1 MFPRKYKKQNKI
13 KRLILKLLNVYA
25 FNKETLNLENP
36 NYKNNN
42 NNLIKFNDK
51 SFNLSRGY
59 LDLSRKIKSLD
70 IYYRFAPNINLW
82 NSTDRWKRIIPGITK
97 ETLIA
102 VSLMSLKNTILNF
115 LENNDFEINLH
126 LISDNSY
133 QEFNNHINRLLDNKK
148 IKIENYNSKIKGN
161 RGSYLEC
168 CDQAQNAK
176 DLIFF
181 IEDDYLF
188 EKNCI
193 DEMLTTYSRI
203 SSILNSDIVLC
214 PTDYP
219 FFYDSLYN
227 TNIFIGKNYKWRS
240 VGETLLTYMFSKE
253 IFNKF
258 IKEIKLVGEQENDP
272 FERPLHDMYKSVNC
286 LAPINSLSYHISR
299 TVPATTENWLKV
311 WNENLKDYKNFNTNQ
326 R

>member
-42 NNLIKFNDK
+42 DNLIKFNDK

-97 ETLIA
+97 ETLIS
-102 VSLMSLKNTILNF
+102 VSLMSLKNSILNF
-115 LENNDFEINLH
+115 LENNNLEINLH

-181 IEDDYLF
+181 VEDDYLF

-193 DEMLTTYSRI
+193 DEMLITYSRI
-203 SSILNSDIVLC
+203 SSILNNDIVLC

-227 TNIFIGKNYKWRS
+227 TNIFIGKNYKWRN

-272 FERPLHDMYKSVNC
+272 FEKPLHDMYKSVNC

-311 WNENLKDYKNFNTNQ
+311 WNENFKDYKDFKINQ
-326 R
+326 Q

>member
-42 NNLIKFNDK
+42 DNLVKFNDK

-97 ETLIA
+97 ETLIS
-102 VSLMSLKNTILNF
+102 VSLMSLKNSILNF
-115 LENNDFEINLH
+115 LENNNLEINLH

-181 IEDDYLF
+181 VEDDYLF

-193 DEMLTTYSRI
+193 DEMLITYSRI
-203 SSILNSDIVLC
+203 SSILNNDIVLC

-227 TNIFIGKNYKWRS
+227 TNIFIGKNNKWRS

-272 FERPLHDMYKSVNC
+272 FEKPLHDMYKSVNC

-311 WNENLKDYKNFNTNQ
+311 WNENFKHYKDFKINQ

>member
-42 NNLIKFNDK
+42 DNLIKFNDK

-97 ETLIA
+97 ETLIS
-102 VSLMSLKNTILNF
+102 VSLMSLKNSILNF
-115 LENNDFEINLH
+115 LENNNLEINLH

-181 IEDDYLF
+181 VEDDYLF

-193 DEMLTTYSRI
+193 DEMLITYSRI
-203 SSILNSDIVLC
+203 SSILNNDIVLC

-227 TNIFIGKNYKWRS
+227 TNIFIGKNYKWRN

-272 FERPLHDMYKSVNC
+272 FEKPLHDMYKSVNC

-311 WNENLKDYKNFNTNQ
+311 WNENFKHYKDFKINQ

>member
-42 NNLIKFNDK
+42 DNLIKFNDK

-97 ETLIA
+97 ETLIS
-102 VSLMSLKNTILNF
+102 VSLMSLKNSILNF
-115 LENNDFEINLH
+115 LENNNFEINLH

-181 IEDDYLF
+181 VEDDYLF

-193 DEMLTTYSRI
+193 DEMLITYSRI
-203 SSILNSDIVLC
+203 SSILNNDIVLC

-272 FERPLHDMYKSVNC
+272 FEKPLHDMYKSVNC

-311 WNENLKDYKNFNTNQ
+311 WNENFKDYKDFKINQ